1 MGKGLQETLRTG
13 CEKMSGIKTGEEI
26 RRFMADFET
35 LTGKDVVDET
45 YVWASGICSIDNPYD
60 ESFLKIW
67 NNDEDLYLFLSQ
79 FSYSECYFHNLK
91 FDGHFIMHYLLSHGY
106 VYDEDLST
114 EKTFNTLITDTGQWY
129 MKENQE
135 RLVHIILDLK
145 IA

>member
-1 MGKGLQETLRTG
+1 
-13 CEKMSGIKTGEEI
+13 MSGIKAGEEI
-26 RRFMADFET
+26 HRFMADFET

-106 VYDEDLST
+106 VYDEG
-114 EKTFNTLITDTGQWY
+114 I
-129 MKENQE
+129 
-135 RLVHIILDLK
+135 
-145 IA
+145 